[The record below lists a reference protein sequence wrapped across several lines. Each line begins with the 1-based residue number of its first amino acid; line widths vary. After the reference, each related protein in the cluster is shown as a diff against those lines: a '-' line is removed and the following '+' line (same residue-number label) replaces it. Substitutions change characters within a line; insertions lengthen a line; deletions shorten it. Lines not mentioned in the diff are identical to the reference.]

1 MTRPELCIDR
11 TSGQLWRRDG
21 ALFQAEGRVWVRA
34 DQAPGGQ
41 AVTPLDAV
49 KWLQK
54 DTSTPCRV
62 PVGVIGGRDCDDTTA
77 AAARELGFALAELGL
92 TVLCGG
98 KSGVMEAACQGVAE
112 GKGLSIG
119 LLPDDHWSVANPY
132 VSVPIASGIGVA
144 RNAIIARASLCLVA
158 VGGGYGTTSEAA
170 FALQFGRP
178 VFALAGAPDLNGVQR
193 LKDSKAAAEAVA
205 RVVLALD
212 SLWEG
217 S

>member
-1 MTRPELCIDR
+1 MTEPELRLDR
-11 TSGQLWRRDG
+11 SAGQLWRRDG
-21 ALFQAEGRVWVRA
+21 ALFQAEGRAWVGS
-34 DQAPGGQ
+34 DKAPDGQ
-41 AVTPLDAV
+41 AVTPIEAV
-49 KWLQK
+49 KWFQK
-54 DTSTPCRV
+54 DSSTPCRV
-62 PVGVIGGRDCDDTTA
+62 PVGVIGGRDCDDATA
-77 AAARELGFALAELGL
+77 AAARELGLALADMGL

-98 KSGVMEAACQGVAE
+98 KGGVMEAACHGVAE
-112 GKGLSIG
+112 AKGLSIG
-119 LLPDDHWSVANPY
+119 LLPDDHWSAANPY

-178 VFALAGAPDLNGVQR
+178 VFALAGAPDLVGVER

-212 SLWEG
+212 SPREE